1 MNNGRD
7 ARVSAMANALA
18 RLGHT
23 EEAYRQALAD
33 SFTLTNQGAPD
44 EVADARWRA
53 AEVLSGPAQVL
64 CALGQAEANC
74 RQIISQWYELRRSL
88 SQAETELAEEQA
100 AKRYPRSEQARA
112 TLDALDEAVRDERER
127 CAALAEGAGMPG
139 LARVLRMDPMGS
151 GKER

>member
-74 RQIISQWYELRRSL
+74 RQIISQWYALRKGL
-88 SQAETELAEEQA
+88 SRAEIDEAEAQA
-100 AKRYPRSEQARA
+100 AALYPRSEQAR
-112 TLDALDEAVRDERER
+112 TILDALDEATRDECER
-127 CAALAEGAGMPG
+127 CALLAEGAGMPG